1 MKHVTTPNYVEL
13 SRLLA
18 DPGAAAEA
26 LYRAAAAVAD
36 EFDRVSL
43 PPDTAQMV
51 FDGLRRAGAAGNAD
65 AWLLMARVVA
75 RHDGPA
81 ASIDAFRLADRAGSF
96 DGALAWIAAAFH
108 ARSGE
113 YAQLAHERLQQLYRE
128 WPDDPRVQ
136 LLIGRFVQQG
146 YGCQAD
152 PALAVQF
159 FQAAAERG
167 NGDAAFELAGHLS
180 TGRGVPADQAASDRW
195 TWRGAELGNAGA
207 MANLGGMFAVGR
219 GVAKDPRVALDW
231 YARAAAAGHG
241 KAAYTAG
248 VMCLMGEDGLPV
260 DVARAQSWFDRAR
273 ELGYGADSELQ
284 TTRQLDRQ
292 TNIGT
297 PKTFSIDG
305 FDEPRGV
312 AVDANGNV
320 YVVDEAVEQVVMV
333 SAATGRPTVLPFA
346 GLDEPEGVAVDAAG
360 NVYVTDSGPHV
371 LALNMASSAQDVL
384 PLSRQC
390 GGGLLTTDAAGNV
403 YVPNGPN
410 IVKLPIGT
418 EGRRWD
424 DQQVYAFDGVQ
435 VITAVAV
442 DAAGD
447 LYVTDTTGNQ
457 VLKLDVRS
465 GVQEVLGFTGLDLP
479 DGIAVD
485 SVGIIYVGDLN
496 GVATLH
502 PRSAGQ
508 RALPIDELSFA
519 KGVAVDAADN
529 VYVADWMNGRI
540 TVSGPEA
547 R

>member
-1 MKHVTTPNYVEL
+1 ML
-13 SRLLA
+13 
-18 DPGAAAEA
+18 
-26 LYRAAAAVAD
+26 
-36 EFDRVSL
+36 
-43 PPDTAQMV
+43 
-51 FDGLRRAGAAGNAD
+51 
-65 AWLLMARVVA
+65 
-75 RHDGPA
+75 
-81 ASIDAFRLADRAGSF
+81 
-96 DGALAWIAAAFH
+96 
-108 ARSGE
+108 
-113 YAQLAHERLQQLYRE
+113 
-128 WPDDPRVQ
+128 
-136 LLIGRFVQQG
+136 
-146 YGCQAD
+146 
-152 PALAVQF
+152 
-159 FQAAAERG
+159 
-167 NGDAAFELAGHLS
+167 
-180 TGRGVPADQAASDRW
+180 
-195 TWRGAELGNAGA
+195 
-207 MANLGGMFAVGR
+207 
-219 GVAKDPRVALDW
+219 
-231 YARAAAAGHG
+231 
-241 KAAYTAG
+241 
-248 VMCLMGEDGLPV
+248 
-260 DVARAQSWFDRAR
+260 
-273 ELGYGADSELQ
+273 
-284 TTRQLDRQ
+284 
-292 TNIGT
+292 
-297 PKTFSIDG
+297 
-305 FDEPRGV
+305 
-312 AVDANGNV
+312 NGNV
-320 YVVDEAVEQVVMV
+320 YVVDEAIEQMVMV

-371 LALNMASSAQDVL
+371 LTLNMATGAQDVL

-403 YVPNGPN
+403 YVPDGPN
-410 IVKLPIGT
+410 IVKLPVGT

-447 LYVTDTTGNQ
+447 LYVTDATGNQ

-485 SVGIIYVGDLN
+485 SVGIVYVGDLN